1 MSTVFRIALIIVSVL
16 TCAYV
21 FRKIRKSQ
29 MRIEDTIFW
38 IIFCLGVVVLS
49 IFPQIATIMTGLLGM
64 EAPVNFV
71 FLAFIFILIIKIFMM
86 SVKISQLEDKLG
98 NIAQRHELDN
108 HDLQKKVAECK
119 QVTSNIMDNNAGVK
133 DGTGIITEEN

>member
-1 MSTVFRIALIIVSVL
+1 MMSEVFRIALIIVSVL

-38 IIFCLGVVVLS
+38 IGFCLGVVVLS
-49 IFPQIATIMTGLLGM
+49 IFPQIASVMTDLLGM

-71 FLAFIFILIIKIFMM
+71 FLAFIFILIMKNFMM
-86 SVKISQLEDKLG
+86 SVKISQLEEKLG
-98 NIAQRHELDN
+98 NLAQRHELDN
-108 HDLQKKVAECK
+108 HDIRKSLE
-119 QVTSNIMDNNAGVK
+119 QVKNSSEGENNEK
-133 DGTGIITEEN
+133 

>member
-1 MSTVFRIALIIVSVL
+1 MMSAVFRIALIIVSIL

-38 IIFCLGVVVLS
+38 IVFCLGVVVLS
-49 IFPQIATIMTGLLGM
+49 IFPQIASFMTNLLGM

-71 FLAFIFILIIKIFMM
+71 FLAFIFILIMKNFMM
-86 SVKISQLEDKLG
+86 SVKISQLEEKLG
-98 NIAQRHELDN
+98 NLAQRQELDN
-108 HDLQKKVAECK
+108 HDIRKSLEQVKNSAEGEK
-119 QVTSNIMDNNAGVK
+119 N
-133 DGTGIITEEN
+133 EE